1 MLNVVL
7 LQRVIDDYCTR
18 TKRPRT
24 ALAAAMDMSMPT
36 FYSRTSGESEWK
48 ASEMYAFKVET
59 GIDRQT
65 WDAIFFSFD
74 VN

>member
-1 MLNVVL
+1 MLNVEL
-7 LQRVIDDYCTR
+7 LQRTVDEYCAR

-24 ALAAAMDMSMPT
+24 ALAAAMGVSMPT

-48 ASEMYAFKVET
+48 ASEIHAFTVET
-59 GIDRQT
+59 GINLPMR
-65 WDAIFFSFD
+65 DAIFFAPD